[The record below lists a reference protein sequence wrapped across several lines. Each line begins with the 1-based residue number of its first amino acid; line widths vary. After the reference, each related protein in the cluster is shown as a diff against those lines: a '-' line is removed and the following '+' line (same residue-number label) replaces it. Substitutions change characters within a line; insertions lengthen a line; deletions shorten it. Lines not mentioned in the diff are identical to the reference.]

1 MARGIRRFGREGRSR
16 RRPAQPSGPRAQ
28 SNGPERLREL
38 LDALPLTL
46 RRQALTHS
54 SWVDHRA
61 DSYGR
66 LAFLGD
72 SVLGLA
78 VAEHVFSRYPRAD
91 IGRLTKMHGQ
101 AVSGRACAE
110 IAIELGVPELLEQT
124 APTRVDGGIE
134 VAALLDS
141 ERALASVCEAVIGA
155 CYLHHGFEVT
165 SEATVA
171 AFADEIEL
179 ASERLLDFKSAL
191 QERLAREGTRVRYEV
206 SGESGP
212 PHDRIFEVSASVNGE
227 VMGVG
232 TGRSKKAAE
241 QAAAE
246 QAMAGLG

>member
-1 MARGIRRFGREGRSR
+1 MARGIRRLARGSRGR
-16 RRPAQPSGPRAQ
+16 RRPARFEDAPATGP
-28 SNGPERLREL
+28 GRLRVL

-46 RRQALTHS
+46 RGQALTHS
-54 SWVDHRA
+54 SWVEHRA

-78 VAEHVFSRYPRAD
+78 IAEHLFSRYPRAD

-110 IAIELGVPELLEQT
+110 IAIELGVPELLRQA
-124 APTRVDGGIE
+124 APPKLDGGIE
-134 VAALLDS
+134 VGALLAS

-155 CYLHHGFEVT
+155 CYLHHGFIVT
-165 SEATVA
+165 AEATVA

-191 QERLAREGTRVRYEV
+191 QERLAREGARVRYEV
-206 SGESGP
+206 TGESGP
-212 PHDRIFEVSASVNGE
+212 PHDRVFEVSASVNGE
-227 VMGVG
+227 VVGSG

-246 QAMAGLG
+246 QAMEGYA

>member
-1 MARGIRRFGREGRSR
+1 VARGIRRLARGGRERREPAGR
-16 RRPAQPSGPRAQ
+16 
-28 SNGPERLREL
+28 EDLRGL
-38 LDALPLTL
+38 LDSLPLTL

-78 VAEHVFSRYPRAD
+78 IAEYLFKRYPRAD

-110 IAIELGVPELLEQT
+110 VANALGVPELLREA
-124 APTRVDGGIE
+124 APDRVDGGIE
-134 VAALLDS
+134 VAALLAS

-165 SEATVA
+165 EAATVA
-171 AFADEIEL
+171 AFSEQIEI

-191 QERLAREGTRVRYEV
+191 QERLARDGSRVRYDV

-212 PHDRIFEVSASVNGE
+212 PHDRVFEVTAQVDGE
-227 VMGVG
+227 PVG
-232 TGRSKKAAE
+232 HGSGRSKKAAE

-246 QAMAGLG
+246 KALESLR

>member
-1 MARGIRRFGREGRSR
+1 VARGIRRLARGGRQKRGHAE
-16 RRPAQPSGPRAQ
+16 RAD
-28 SNGPERLREL
+28 LRAL

-46 RRQALTHS
+46 HRQALTHS
-54 SWVDHRA
+54 SWVEHRA

-78 VAEHVFSRYPRAD
+78 IAEYLFRRYPRSD

-110 IAIELGVPELLEQT
+110 VAMALGLPEMLRET
-124 APTRVDGGIE
+124 APHQVDGGIG
-134 VAALLDS
+134 VDALLAS

-165 SEATVA
+165 AAATVA
-171 AFADEIEL
+171 AFGDQIEI

-191 QERLAREGTRVRYEV
+191 QERLAREGSRVRYDV
-206 SGESGP
+206 TGESGP
-212 PHDRIFEVSASVNGE
+212 PHDRVFEVTAHVNGE
-227 VMGVG
+227 PIGHG
-232 TGRSKKAAE
+232 SGRSKKAAE

-246 QAMAGLG
+246 EALESLR

>member
-1 MARGIRRFGREGRSR
+1 MVARGIRRLGRGARGR
-16 RRPAQPSGPRAQ
+16 RAPV
-28 SNGPERLREL
+28 GPESLRRL
-38 LDALPLTL
+38 LDGLPLTL
-46 RRQALTHS
+46 RGQALTHS
-54 SWVDHRA
+54 SWVERRA

-78 VAEHVFSRYPRAD
+78 IAEHLFRRYPEAD

-110 IAIELGVPELLEQT
+110 VAQALDVPELLRDAEPP
-124 APTRVDGGIE
+124 ALEGGIE
-134 VAALLDS
+134 AESLLES

-155 CYLHHGFEVT
+155 CYMHYGFEMT
-165 SEATVA
+165 AEATVA
-171 AFADEIEL
+171 AFGREVDI

-191 QERLAREGTRVRYEV
+191 QERLARNGARVRYEV

-212 PHDRIFEVSASVNGE
+212 PHDRVFEVAASVNGE
-227 VMGVG
+227 VVG
-232 TGRSKKAAE
+232 TGSGRSKKAAE

-246 QAMAGLG
+246 EALQALRNRPSELD